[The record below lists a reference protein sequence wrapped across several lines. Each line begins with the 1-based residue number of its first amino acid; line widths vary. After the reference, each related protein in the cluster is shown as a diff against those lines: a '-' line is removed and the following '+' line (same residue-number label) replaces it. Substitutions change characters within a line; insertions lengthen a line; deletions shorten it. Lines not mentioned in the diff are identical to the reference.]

1 MKEKTE
7 QRRDQTEERRDKK
20 AECCIE
26 NEFHAPLLCWKLASA
41 VRLLAR
47 PQPCGACSSAYFTT
61 QTQRDKMEEVCV
73 WGGEE
78 FGANL
83 SDTGNTR
90 NNRYTLAFHL
100 FLYLFNFQHG
110 RRQGNVALFSP
121 PRAPFRLKSITV
133 HTCRRSSQREHRII
147 YSSCLSHD
155 PCLADPKEPMRIAIR

>member
-1 MKEKTE
+1 MLH
-7 QRRDQTEERRDKK
+7 RERVPRSFALLK
-20 AECCIE
+20 AC
-26 NEFHAPLLCWKLASA
+26 F
-41 VRLLAR
+41 
-47 PQPCGACSSAYFTT
+47 SSAAPCPSAAMWSLQFSIFYNTNPKG
-61 QTQRDKMEEVCV
+61 QDGRGVCV